1 MLVLGILLM
10 LLPFGIRLFQLLK
23 FIKNISIVCHIY
35 DWKCVDEDP
44 ESKLFEIAEEDYF
57 LKSEWSAYN
66 FMFLKGPSPIKMYF
80 SFKPFGLEYFY
91 DNEIINKIKNKV
103 VKCA

>member
-1 MLVLGILLM
+1 MVLGVILVLIS
-10 LLPFGIRLFQLLK
+10 FVVRLFQLII
-23 FIKNISIVCHIY
+23 FVKNISKICHIY

-44 ESKLFEIAEEDYF
+44 EVHLLEI
-57 LKSEWSAYN
+57 LKEGYYEKCEWSAYN

-91 DNEIINKIKNKV
+91 EEEIINKVRNKV
-103 VKCA
+103 IGCD